1 MPASVFST
9 ENIIAG
15 ILTQSLSVILTF
27 IQPPCTVRLYVH
39 LVIPVNDQIPHI
51 FSQDS
56 DID

>member
-9 ENIIAG
+9 ENIIVG

-27 IQPPCTVRLYVH
+27 IQPPCTVRLYVPW
-39 LVIPVNDQIPHI
+39 VIPVSGQIPHI

-56 DID
+56 GID